1 MTRNLNNIID
11 YNYYPTP
18 ETKTSNMRH
27 RPIGLGV
34 QGLANVFMELKIAFT
49 SEEAKQLNSDIFET
63 IYYASME
70 ASMELAKERD
80 VLLKESID
88 DTFTLG
94 ETLTDLEQKGP
105 SNTRRINTKSHLGS
119 YSSFVGSPLHK
130 GHYQFDLWNHTPS
143 L

>member
-1 MTRNLNNIID
+1 MSGETPRKVSFPNIFNVSTGGMDPIGGFVELETFLKPTFNFDKLKEVVQVMTRNLNNIID

-63 IYYASME
+63 IYYGAME
-70 ASMELAKERD
+70 ASMELSD
-80 VLLKESID
+80 NILLKESID
-88 DTFTLG
+88 DT
-94 ETLTDLEQKGP
+94 
-105 SNTRRINTKSHLGS
+105 H
-119 YSSFVGSPLHK
+119 
-130 GHYQFDLWNHTPS
+130 
-143 L
+143 